1 MKSASILLFCILLSA
16 VQISFGQN
24 VRFKK
29 LDKENKVEVYI
40 EGKLFTAF
48 LYPNNME
55 KQTLYPIINAHGK
68 YITRGFPFEPR
79 SFERT
84 DHPHHVGYW
93 FNFGDVNGLDF
104 WNNSYAIKPADKPKY
119 GTIKFIKI
127 VSIQPKKGQL
137 VTSATW
143 VDHNNNVLLTEESSF
158 TFAGKGLYRSIERST
173 KLTAQQEIKFTEN
186 KEGLIGL
193 RLDRSFEEPAT
204 VAETFL
210 DANGNETKIP
220 VLNNEGVNGIY
231 RNKEG
236 YKGPDVWGKRS
247 SWVALR
253 AKKDNEIVTIV
264 LLDHPNN
271 PNYPAWSHARG
282 YGLFAM
288 NNLGGRAFDKN
299 ASPVLLILQAGQ
311 SVVFKHKLIIGDDLT
326 DEAINKMAMYF
337 KD

>member
-137 VTSATW
+137 VTSSKW
-143 VDHNNNVLLTEESSF
+143 VDYNNTVLLTEESSF

>member
-55 KQTLYPIINAHGK
+55 KQTLYPIINSHGK

-104 WNNSYAIKPADKPKY
+104 WNNYYAIKPADKPKY

-137 VTSATW
+137 VTSSKW
-143 VDHNNNVLLTEESSF
+143 VDYNNTVLLTEESSF

-326 DEAINKMAMYF
+326 DEAINKMAMDF

>member
-1 MKSASILLFCILLSA
+1 MKSAPILLLCILLCT
-16 VQISFGQN
+16 VQICFGQN
-24 VRFKK
+24 VRFKQ

-40 EGKLFTAF
+40 EGKFFTAF
-48 LYPNNME
+48 LYPKNME

-68 YITRGFPFEPR
+68 YITRGFPFQPR

-84 DHPHHVGYW
+84 DHPHQVGFW

-193 RLDRSFEEPAT
+193 RLDRTFEEPAT

-253 AKKDNEIVTIV
+253 AKKENEIVTIV

-271 PNYPAWSHARG
+271 SNYPAWSHARG
-282 YGLFAM
+282 YGLFAL

-299 ASPVLLILQAGQ
+299 AIPVQLILQTGQ
-311 SVVFKHKLIIGDDLT
+311 SVVFKHKLIIGDDLS
-326 DEAINKMAMYF
+326 DEVINKMAMDF

>member
-1 MKSASILLFCILLSA
+1 MKSTTILLFCILLST
-16 VQISFGQN
+16 VQISFCQN
-24 VRFKK
+24 VRFKQ
-29 LDKENKVEVYI
+29 LDKANKVEVYI
-40 EGKLFTAF
+40 EGKFFTAF

-84 DHPHHVGYW
+84 DHPHQVGFW

-104 WNNSYAIKPADKPKY
+104 WNNSYAIKTADKPKY

-143 VDHNNNVLLTEESSF
+143 VDHNNNLLLTEESSF

-220 VLNNEGVNGIY
+220 VLNNDGVNGIY

-288 NNLGGRAFDKN
+288 NNIGGRAFDKN
-299 ASPVLLILQAGQ
+299 TSPVQLILQAGQ
-311 SVVFKHKLIIGDDLT
+311 SVVFKHKLIIGDDLS
-326 DEAINKMAMYF
+326 DEAINKMAMDF